1 MNIINIY
8 GYILKGSTPMVAT
21 DTKLTEES
29 YDDIRTDL
37 VRIYI
42 RRKRRKGIELTVED
56 IVCRFPISESEAEEL
71 LSEVPYEWKTW
82 PLFRERMN

>member
-1 MNIINIY
+1 
-8 GYILKGSTPMVAT
+8 MVAT
-21 DTKLTEES
+21 DTKVTEES

-42 RRKRRKGIELTVED
+42 GRNRRKGIELTVED
-56 IVCRFPISESEAEEL
+56 IVCRFPISESEEL

-82 PLFRERMN
+82 LLFRERMN